1 MGDRC
6 CYKNQNARRVV
17 IREEWVTGSGGS
29 SLRTGSPRG
38 CKDIQR
44 GCWAWETLPY
54 PPPPPAPRQH
64 LLTWCSPAFPW
75 AGPGHTLGGHSRLR
89 PPEHHSL
96 KLWCQSL
103 LTSQACL
110 QSAGDAA
117 DTEKLDLKLIEF

>member
-38 CKDIQR
+38 CKDVQR
-44 GCWAWETLPY
+44 GCWAWEMLPY

-64 LLTWCSPAFPW
+64 LLTHLVFASISLGRAWSHAWGPLPTPPSSTPQSEVMVPEPAHQP
-75 AGPGHTLGGHSRLR
+75 
-89 PPEHHSL
+89 SL
-96 KLWCQSL
+96 P
-103 LTSQACL
+103 
-110 QSAGDAA
+110 
-117 DTEKLDLKLIEF
+117 TERWGCG